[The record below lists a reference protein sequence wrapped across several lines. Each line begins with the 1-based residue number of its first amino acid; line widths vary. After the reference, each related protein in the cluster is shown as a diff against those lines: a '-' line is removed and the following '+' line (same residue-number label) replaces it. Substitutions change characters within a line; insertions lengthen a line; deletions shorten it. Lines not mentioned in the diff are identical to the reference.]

1 MSLFYGKNFNISGIK
16 CHFFL
21 LSRNSRRHEMARG
34 NVGTYYYG
42 KMLIPGGNVDILF
55 PEKNSRE
62 KMSTFFP
69 RELKIVFPG
78 TEK

>member
-1 MSLFYGKNFNISGIK
+1 
-16 CHFFL
+16 
-21 LSRNSRRHEMARG
+21 MARG